1 MKRILTIIALSVVL
15 SDVSAQPFALS
26 LNNVNGSPY
35 SCTNL
40 DDLGTYKRLRVQST
54 QNSSDGR
61 WELPQTCSFPGNV
74 WRPYID
80 AEATPIP
87 FNVVIPPTGSSYGA
101 LWNANNGGVPG
112 RLSPVTNGNYYTF
125 NVENITCNSGICN
138 SPHIGVLET
147 PYLPVTFPTV
157 TQNPLADAVGD
168 NVHVTVTVMSS
179 AAPIENV
186 FLRYTIN
193 EYVNTTIVPVSFAG
207 TTGTAVIPG
216 FPIGTVVKYY
226 IYSSN
231 KSQSLIESEVL
242 LYGEIVHDM
251 STLDWNV
258 NTTGSNYPYTVIN
271 ITPISI
277 QYLKG
282 IKQSNFNDLS
292 WKLEC
297 SNVNAVNIYLE
308 RSNDGINYSSIF
320 SMHTD
325 PSRCDQPFNYKDA
338 NFKNGLNY
346 YRLKIQ
352 NTDGEKKYSTV
363 VALLNNSSSFE
374 IVHSGLNPVNNDVF
388 SVEVA
393 ATKSLKLNCRIF
405 DMSGRTLK
413 ISTTTLSAGN
423 NRLNSDVYG
432 LASGMYCMSLQT
444 NDGVLR
450 TIKFV
455 KR

>member
-1 MKRILTIIALSVVL
+1 
-15 SDVSAQPFALS
+15 
-26 LNNVNGSPY
+26 
-35 SCTNL
+35 
-40 DDLGTYKRLRVQST
+40 
-54 QNSSDGR
+54 
-61 WELPQTCSFPGNV
+61 
-74 WRPYID
+74 
-80 AEATPIP
+80 
-87 FNVVIPPTGSSYGA
+87 
-101 LWNANNGGVPG
+101 
-112 RLSPVTNGNYYTF
+112 
-125 NVENITCNSGICN
+125 
-138 SPHIGVLET
+138 VLET

-168 NVHVTVTVMSS
+168 NIPVTITVTSS

-207 TTGTAVIPG
+207 TTGTAIIPG

-231 KSQSLIESEVL
+231 KSQSLIESEVVS
-242 LYGEIVHDM
+242 YGEIVHDM

-258 NTTGSNYPYTVIN
+258 NTGSNYPYTVIN
-271 ITPISI
+271 TTPITI

-297 SNVNAVNIYLE
+297 TNVNAVNVYLE

-325 PSRCDQPFNYKDA
+325 PSRCDQPFNYKDV
-338 NFKNGLNY
+338 NFIKGLNY

-363 VALLNNSSSFE
+363 VALLNNSNSFE

-388 SVEVA
+388 SIEVA
-393 ATKSLKLNCRIF
+393 AAKSLKVNSRIF
-405 DMSGRTLK
+405 DMSGRILK

-423 NRLNSDVYG
+423 NRLNSDVSS

-444 NDGVLR
+444 NEGVVR
-450 TIKFV
+450 TIKFI